1 MKWKFY
7 ARKLY
12 WTEFILLLM
21 LVSLFLIDIFLLH
34 YTTISGSAKSIT
46 GNILNGIMIVFLVR
60 FILTES
66 V

>member
-21 LVSLFLIDIFLLH
+21 LVSLFLIDMFLLH
-34 YTTISGSAKSIT
+34 YTTISDSAKSIT
-46 GNILNGIMIVFLVR
+46 GNILNGIMIVFLAR
-60 FILTES
+60 FILTEI